1 MRPIFCGNFEYD
13 ARQSELERLFGRY
26 WKVDR
31 VDMKSG
37 FAFIYMDDERD
48 AGDAIQ
54 ALDRTEFG
62 RHGQWLHV
70 EWTKLVV
77 VGRSGSSR
85 RSLAN
90 MTHTKTLFAQEDAT
104 KALEA
109 TNMRKGLLM
118 DRVISLEYAL
128 RDDDDRRNGYSPK
141 RRRRYRSLARR
152 GRDSGRTPSPY
163 GRGREKDSPDSG

>member
-1 MRPIFCGNFEYD
+1 MGGYMEALIDSGLKVQIAFNLFLSKMRPIFCGNFEYD

-70 EWTKLVV
+70 EWTKI
-77 VGRSGSSR
+77 GD
-85 RSLAN
+85 
-90 MTHTKTLFAQEDAT
+90 T
-104 KALEA
+104 
-109 TNMRKGLLM
+109 
-118 DRVISLEYAL
+118 
-128 RDDDDRRNGYSPK
+128 
-141 RRRRYRSLARR
+141 ARAC
-152 GRDSGRTPSPY
+152 GGRTIWQFKKVSC
-163 GRGREKDSPDSG
+163 